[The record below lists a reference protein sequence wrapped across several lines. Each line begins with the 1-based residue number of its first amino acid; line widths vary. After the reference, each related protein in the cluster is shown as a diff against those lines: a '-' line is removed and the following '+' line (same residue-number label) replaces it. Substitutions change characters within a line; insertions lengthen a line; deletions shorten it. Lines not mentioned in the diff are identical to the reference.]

1 MTDLDRTVY
10 GPRYLDAL
18 TWAAQLHAGQG
29 RKAGPGEP
37 VTIPYVA
44 HLLEVSSLVWLG
56 GGDEDQAIAGLLH
69 DAVEDAGVRAAEIAA
84 RYGDRVADLVVACTD
99 GTPDGARDSSSW
111 LDRKLDYLLALY
123 ADDHADALLVTAADK
138 VSNARAIVDDLIAA
152 GGDAVAVGRFWSRF
166 NAAPEAIAWYY
177 VEVLTAVATCQP
189 GNGLL
194 PRLEPLVALILD
206 AAGGIDPFAVRHTE
220 PDDDAM
226 ARAERGLDDLALAK
240 RAVLAAR

>member
-18 TWAAQLHAGQG
+18 SWAAELHRTQG

-69 DAVEDAGVRAAEIAA
+69 DTIEDAGIDAAMIAS
-84 RYGDRVADLVVACTD
+84 RYGDRVADLVAACTD
-99 GTPDGARDSSSW
+99 GSPGGVRDSSSW
-111 LDRKLDYLLALY
+111 LDRKLDYLVALY
-123 ADDHADALLVTAADK
+123 SDDHADALLVTAADK
-138 VSNARAIVDDLIAA
+138 VSNARAIVDDLIAT
-152 GGDAVAVGRFWSRF
+152 GGDPLATETFWARF
-166 NAAPEAIAWYY
+166 NAAPQAIAWYY
-177 VEVLTAVATCQP
+177 VEVGTAIATCQP

-194 PRLEPLVALILD
+194 ARLEPLVALILD
-206 AAGGIDPFAVRHTE
+206 AAGGTDPFAVRDTE
-220 PDDDAM
+220 LDEPAT
-226 ARAERGLDDLALAK
+226 ARAERGLDDLARAK

>member
-18 TWAAQLHAGQG
+18 SWAAQLHAGQG

-69 DAVEDAGVRAAEIAA
+69 DAVEDADVRAAEIAG
-84 RYGDRVADLVVACTD
+84 RYGDRVADLVVACND
-99 GTPDGARDSSSW
+99 GTPDGARDSFSW
-111 LDRKLDYLLALY
+111 LDRKLE
-123 ADDHADALLVTAADK
+123 
-138 VSNARAIVDDLIAA
+138 
-152 GGDAVAVGRFWSRF
+152 RFWSRF

-177 VEVLTAVATCQP
+177 VEVLSAVGTCQP

-194 PRLEPLVALILD
+194 PRLEPLVGLILD
-206 AAGGIDPFAVRHTE
+206 AAGGSDPFAVRHAE
-220 PDDDAM
+220 LDDAAL

>member
-18 TWAAQLHAGQG
+18 SWAAELHEKQG

-69 DAVEDAGVRAAEIAA
+69 DAIEDAGVDAVQIAA
-84 RYGDRVADLVVACTD
+84 RYGERVADLVVACTD
-99 GTPDGARDSSSW
+99 GTPDGARGSSSW

-123 ADDHADALLVTAADK
+123 AHDHADALLVTAADK
-138 VSNARAIVDDLIAA
+138 VSNARAIVDDLIACLDDPGA
-152 GGDAVAVGRFWSRF
+152 AEAFWSRF

-189 GNGLL
+189 DNGLL

-206 AAGGIDPFAVRHTE
+206 AAGGSHPLAVRDAE
-220 PDDDAM
+220 PDDAAM
-226 ARAERGLDDLALAK
+226 ARAERGLGDLARAK
-240 RAVLAAR
+240 RAVLATR